1 MSEGCSAS
9 VKKAMKKN
17 ATLRAQALGT
27 SEPTMS
33 TRTDTILNHDL
44 VLTLRHM
51 GISIPL
57 NILYYI

>member
-9 VKKAMKKN
+9 VKKAIKKN

-33 TRTDTILNHDL
+33 TRTDTINHDL